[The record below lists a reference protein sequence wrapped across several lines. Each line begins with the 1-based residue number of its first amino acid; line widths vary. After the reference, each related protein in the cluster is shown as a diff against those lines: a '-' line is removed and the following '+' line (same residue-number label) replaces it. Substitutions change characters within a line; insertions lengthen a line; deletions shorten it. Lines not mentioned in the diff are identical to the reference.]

1 MQIRLTHSEKSSS
14 LSATVVL
21 LVVRFSIVISSM
33 ETTLEELLSQKTPVL
48 YKAGHVSIRQLAEK
62 LRAAMKDA
70 SKGGKETKA
79 VQYAYGLPFVKSLK
93 LWVHA
98 VSKCDALKPLVQP
111 LTIVILSAIRAK
123 ESHLIFT
130 PYVSILLGLLNDL
143 SLNCRVFIPMVSSCL
158 TTLTLCA
165 NKLSSKSLTAEGRE
179 PNISDVVR
187 VSERQLKDRRVV
199 RGLTIQLVRELT
211 RHMAFIARTGALPE
225 LGWIVVQGLRKITKT
240 NPSLKQEL
248 SGLVNAIEE
257 SIKEIKEKRKSVTD
271 DLFQFEFEDSSVGRL
286 WVKLEQQKHTE
297 PVHHQHVEEDED
309 PESEAESDS
318 SSEPETKKHKKSADE
333 EERSKR
339 SLKRQRQKEK
349 KRLERLS
356 RSVDAVAPEQI
367 VSEVEAKIEEMEE
380 IIVPFEFSDSEND
393 E

>member
-1 MQIRLTHSEKSSS
+1 LFLVLS
-14 LSATVVL
+14 L
-21 LVVRFSIVISSM
+21 M
-33 ETTLEELLSQKTPVL
+33 EQTLEELLTQKTPVL

-62 LRAAMKDA
+62 LRGAMKDA

-93 LWVHA
+93 LWVNA
-98 VSKCDALKPLVQP
+98 VAKCDALKPLIQP
-111 LTIVILSAIRAK
+111 LAIVILSAIRAK
-123 ESHLIFT
+123 ESHLIYT

-143 SLNCRVFIPMVSSCL
+143 SLNCRVFIPIVSSCL

-165 NKLSSKSLTAEGRE
+165 SKLSSKTLTAEGRE

-199 RGLTIQLVRELT
+199 RGLTLQLMRELT

-225 LGWIVVQGLRKITKT
+225 LGWIVVQGLRKITKA
-240 NPSLKQEL
+240 NPSVKQDVG
-248 SGLVNAIEE
+248 GLVNAIEE
-257 SIKEIKEKRKSVTD
+257 SIKEIKDKRKSVSD
-271 DLFQFEFEDSSVGRL
+271 ELFQFEFEESAVGRL
-286 WVKLEQQKHTE
+286 WLKIEQQNRME
-297 PVHHQHVEEDED
+297 PPPAQELAEE
-309 PESEAESDS
+309 ESEESEDS
-318 SSEPETKKHKKSADE
+318 SDEPENKKQRQSVT

-356 RSVDAVAPEQI
+356 QSVDAVGPEEI
-367 VSEVEAKIEEMEE
+367 ISEVESKIGKMEEM
-380 IIVPFEFSDSEND
+380 IVPFDFSDSETD
-393 E
+393 